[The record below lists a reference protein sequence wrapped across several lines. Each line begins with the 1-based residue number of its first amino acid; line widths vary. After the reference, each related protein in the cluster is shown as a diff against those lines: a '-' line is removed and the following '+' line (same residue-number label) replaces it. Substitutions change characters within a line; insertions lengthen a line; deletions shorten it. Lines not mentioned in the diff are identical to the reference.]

1 MPYTFKCPRRVAR
14 LEELRG
20 EKAMAKNQKADVKN
34 PNSPDYKADRD
45 KRSNQMNPNNPAYEK
60 SREQDREEE
69 EDED

>member
-1 MPYTFKCPRRVAR
+1 
-14 LEELRG
+14 
-20 EKAMAKNQKADVKN
+20 MAKNQKADVKN